1 MFLKKVK
8 FLTLF
13 LAFLGVC
20 SPLLCAADTKAA
32 PLFESFPWVTN
43 SMVTT
48 WIVCLLLVFL
58 IRLACGRPSAVPSR
72 GQFVVETI
80 LDLVKE
86 MLEPIVG
93 RRALPAVFPLL
104 VCFFIFILAQ
114 NWAGLIPGVGTV
126 GFEESGEFVPLLRPL
141 GADMNG
147 TLALA
152 LISFGAWF
160 AIVIRFAGF
169 GGLLKDLFGNK
180 ADRKEIPALMYYFL
194 SIIFIGVGCIDLI
207 SIAFRPVSLSFRLFG
222 NVFGGE
228 VLLHSTGYVF
238 VFYFLELLVGLVQ
251 ALVFTLLSA
260 VYIGLL
266 TNHEEHEAAHETA

>member
-1 MFLKKVK
+1 MFSKILRFFAV
-8 FLTLF
+8 LG
-13 LAFLGVC
+13 AFVGVA
-20 SPLLCAADTKAA
+20 SPFAVAS
-32 PLFESFPWVTN
+32 ESAESLSGAFPWLTN

-48 WIVCLLLVFL
+48 WTVCIVLIILVRAACGKASLVPSKGQLVF
-58 IRLACGRPSAVPSR
+58 
-72 GQFVVETI
+72 ETI
-80 LDLVKE
+80 LELFKE

-93 RRALPAVFPLL
+93 KKAFPTVFPLL
-104 VCFFIFILAQ
+104 ICFFLFILAQ
-114 NWAGLIPGVGTV
+114 NWAGLIPGVGTI
-126 GFEESGEFVPLLRPL
+126 GFEHGNEFVPLFRPL

-160 AIVIRFAGF
+160 VVAIRFLGV
-169 GGLLKDLFGNK
+169 GGLVKETFGNK
-180 ADRKEIPALMYYFL
+180 ADKKDVNIAIYYFL
-194 SIIFIGVGCIDLI
+194 SLIFICVGFIDLI

-228 VLLHSTGYVF
+228 MLMHSTFYF
-238 VFYFLELLVGLVQ
+238 PAFYFLELVVGLVQ

-266 TNHEEHEAAHETA
+266 TNHEEHGEAAHEPA